1 MAGEGNW
8 RTTIALVP
16 PMAAPLNQNAEKEDE
31 QWSSNFNNSVNA
43 VYMGFVATAILISMF
58 LVMAIFERFFR
69 RPRTTSQLTTTARNC
84 FAYNNNPK
92 LDHNSS
98 KVSLNFLLKIGLQIL
113 IFFFH
118 LFLCLLICSP
128 TDYLRSLTPSLRED
142 HCFINNPKAGKI
154 IHQSSSLNRYRTWPH
169 GIILGINVPFEFA
182 YALILKSL
190 ICFVIINSSFS

>member
-1 MAGEGNW
+1 MAGEDNW

-16 PMAAPLNQNAEKEDE
+16 PIAAPLNQNAEKEDE

-69 RPRTTSQLTTTARNC
+69 RPRTTSQLTTNSRNC

-98 KVSLNFLLKIGLQIL
+98 KITNYAREVSVVMPGEDTPTFIAHPTPAPAPCPREHVIWPLQ
-113 IFFFH
+113 
-118 LFLCLLICSP
+118 S
-128 TDYLRSLTPSLRED
+128 
-142 HCFINNPKAGKI
+142 IN
-154 IHQSSSLNRYRTWPH
+154 LNRASTSIPDPQAKR
-169 GIILGINVPFEFA
+169 
-182 YALILKSL
+182 
-190 ICFVIINSSFS
+190 